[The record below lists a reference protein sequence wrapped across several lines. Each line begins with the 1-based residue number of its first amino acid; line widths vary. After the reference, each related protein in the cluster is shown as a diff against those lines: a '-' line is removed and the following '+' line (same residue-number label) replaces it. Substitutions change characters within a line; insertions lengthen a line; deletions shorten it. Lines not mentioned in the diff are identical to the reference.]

1 MEFALESPLKVRAVF
16 LIMTAAMLSAP
27 FARGARIPGEIPFK
41 LAQGFAIVVR
51 GRVGSMNNLNLLVDT
66 GAVPSALSERVAS
79 RMGIAGVPGS
89 IALLNKDIQ
98 AVYVTVDEVH
108 FGPIRAVRLPM
119 VVIDLAPLERLLG
132 TRIDAVLGLDVF
144 AGQSFA
150 IDYTHGKITP
160 GLSGSTRHVVPV
172 EIATLSGAP
181 YWVLPI
187 SLGGHAFR
195 VLLDTGADNLG
206 LFAEHTLEPVSDP
219 KGTAIKAALTGD
231 GTPQPL
237 RRLPLSMGDMHLKE
251 QFAVALA
258 PPPGA
263 LQQIDGVLGPTALG
277 ITRIEFDWEH
287 KCLRWDTE

>member
-1 MEFALESPLKVRAVF
+1 MEFVLESPLRVRAAF

-27 FARGARIPGEIPFK
+27 LARCARIPGEIPFK

-51 GRVGSMNNLNLLVDT
+51 GGVGSVNNLNLLVDT
-66 GAVPSALSERVAS
+66 GAVPSVLSQRVAS
-79 RMGIAGVPGS
+79 RIGIMGVPGS
-89 IALLNKDIQ
+89 IALLHSDVE

-108 FGPIRAVRLPM
+108 FGPIRAARLPM
-119 VVIDLAPLERLLG
+119 VVVDLSPFERLLG
-132 TRIDAVLGLDVF
+132 TRIDAVIGLDVF

-150 IDYTHGKITP
+150 IDYAHGRITP
-160 GLSGSTRHVVPV
+160 GLSGSTRHVAPV
-172 EIATLSGAP
+172 EIETLSGAP
-181 YWVLPI
+181 YWVLSI

-195 VLLDTGADNLG
+195 VLVDTGANNLG
-206 LFAEHTLEPVSDP
+206 LFAEHSLEPVSDH
-219 KGTAIKAALTGD
+219 KGTATKAPLTGD
-231 GTPQPL
+231 GTPRPL
-237 RRLPLSMGDMHLKE
+237 RRLPLSMGDMHLRK

-287 KCLRWDTE
+287 KCLRWNAE